1 MRTLFLLLLIV
12 AMLCPAVAWATDV
25 EGDVWGTWTKG
36 NSPYNVIGEIRV
48 PPGSTLVIEPGVLVN
63 FEGHYKFIVDS
74 LATLIA
80 VGTETDSIYFT
91 TDDLTTGWHGVRF
104 MYASSNSQISYSRM
118 EYGRAFEPWPDNL
131 GGAIYCYYSSPII
144 SHNTIRANSANQGG
158 GIYCDTLSSPTI
170 NSNSIAANLAT
181 SMGRAWGGGICC
193 CKSTP
198 RISTNCIT
206 GNSTTA
212 AYARGG
218 GISCRESSPII
229 DGNSISVNSAR
240 GTFVGSGG
248 GISCYE
254 SSPTITNNSIAEN
267 WVMAVGPCDGH
278 GGGIA
283 CEASSHP
290 QISSNTISGNSADST
305 GGGGISCWASNAE
318 IVDNTI
324 TENRGNWQGGG
335 ILCAGS
341 SPAISNNIIEGNS
354 AGGGGGICCESS
366 SPTITENIIR
376 QNSAG
381 EGGGINCRRSSSPTI
396 ANNNII
402 ENLARTWWGGGIYSS
417 ESSPTIE
424 NNSITANV
432 AAYAGGGIANRR
444 ESNGI
449 IGSNS
454 ILRNTAPLGGGVFCS
469 RNSSPMIEGNQIT
482 GNGAI
487 DAGGGVY
494 CGQSSP
500 TIMDNTIR
508 QNSGGHQGGG
518 IAYTNWSGGT
528 MTGNTI
534 SLNSA
539 QLGGGVFCLDHSS
552 PTVTNAT
559 ISRNSA
565 SEKGGGL
572 HCLND
577 CSPSVINCILWEDD
591 APLGPEI
598 CAEETSEPYVRYCDV
613 EGGWPGIENIDC
625 NPLFRDPESGDFQIT
640 WENYPTH
647 DSTRSGC
654 IDSGDPNSTLDP
666 DNTRADIG
674 ALYFHQYAARMTC
687 ECLTPTVC
695 RGKNLYFKVVVTN
708 CTVNTI
714 SGTITFRAYADFD
727 CDPQNILI
735 TIPRFRTYDPGENIA
750 HYFFKVPGL
759 VPPDEYSISV
769 EGRLRDSDLFSCM
782 NSTVVQCEPWKT
794 VNDAGWQLVEVGREE
809 AFLPTAVSLEQ
820 NYPNP
825 FNATTN
831 IDYQLP
837 VDSQVRLEVYN
848 VLGEKVATL
857 ADEKQQ
863 AGYKSVIWDASE
875 LSSGLYFYK
884 LTAGDYTETKRMM
897 LVK

>member
-1 MRTLFLLLLIV
+1 MRNLILLLLIV
-12 AMLCPAVAWATDV
+12 AVLFPAVASATDV
-25 EGDVWGTWTKG
+25 EGDVWGTWTRE
-36 NSPYNVIGEIRV
+36 NSPYNVIGEVRV

-63 FEGHYKFIVDS
+63 FQGHYKFIVDS
-74 LATLIA
+74 LATLLA
-80 VGTETDSIYFT
+80 VGTENDSIHFT
-91 TDDLTTGWHGVRF
+91 ADDPSTGWHGIRF
-104 MYASSNSQISYSRM
+104 IHGSANSRISYSIL
-118 EYGRAFEPWPDNL
+118 EYGKALDPYVDNL
-131 GGAIYCYYSSPII
+131 GGAIYCFRCSPTI
-144 SHNTIRANSANQGG
+144 SNNTLQENSATQGG
-158 GIYCDTLSSPTI
+158 AIYCDTLSSPVI
-170 NSNSIAANLAT
+170 EGNLITRNRST
-181 SMGRAWGGGICC
+181 SVFWTWGGGICC
-193 CKSTP
+193 YWSSPIIRNNTIE
-198 RISTNCIT
+198 RN
-206 GNSTTA
+206 TA
-212 AYARGG
+212 RTSYARGG
-218 GISCRESSPII
+218 GISCRESTPII
-229 DGNSISVNSAR
+229 EGNTICGNTADGVTDAD
-240 GTFVGSGG
+240 GG
-248 GISCYE
+248 GIYCI
-254 SSPTITNNSIAEN
+254 SSDPRIVCNFITDNRVAALGVCGGGS
-267 WVMAVGPCDGH
+267 

-283 CEASSHP
+283 CEDSSGP
-290 QISSNTISGNSADST
+290 YISDNIISGNSADSA
-305 GGGGISCWASNAE
+305 GGGGISCYGNSNPE
-318 IVDNTI
+318 IVDNAI

-335 ILCAGS
+335 ILCVGS
-341 SPAISNNIIEGNS
+341 SPVITGNTISGNS
-354 AGGGGGICCESS
+354 GNGICCESS

-376 QNSAG
+376 QNSDG
-381 EGGGINCRRSSSPTI
+381 EGGGIKCHRSSSPTI

-402 ENLARTWWGGGIYSS
+402 ENLARTWWGGGIYSR

-424 NNSITANV
+424 NNIVIANV
-432 AAYAGGGIANRR
+432 ATYAGGGIASRL
-444 ESNGI
+444 ESNGVI
-449 IGSNS
+449 RGNA
-454 ILRNTAPLGGGVFCS
+454 ILLNLAPLGGGIWCS

-559 ISRNSA
+559 ISRNIA

-572 HCLND
+572 YCLNE
-577 CSPSVINCILWEDD
+577 CNPTVTNTILWEDE
-591 APLGPEI
+591 APSGPEI
-598 CAEETSEPYVRYCDV
+598 CAEENSEPYVRYCDV

-625 NPLFRDPESGDFQIT
+625 DPLFRDPESGDFQIT

-666 DNTRADIG
+666 DSTTADIG

-714 SGTITFRAYADFD
+714 SGTLTFRAYADFD

-769 EGRLRDSDLFSCM
+769 EGRLRDSDLFCCM
-782 NSTVVQCEPWKT
+782 NSTIIQCEPWRISSSI
-794 VNDAGWQLVEVGREE
+794 GWQLVEVGCEE
-809 AFLPTAVSLEQ
+809 VFLPTVVSLEQ

-831 IDYQLP
+831 INYQLP
-837 VDSQVRLEVYN
+837 VDSWVNLEVYN

-857 ADEKQQ
+857 VEEKQE
-863 AGYKSVIWDASE
+863 AGYRSVIWDASE
-875 LSSGLYFYK
+875 HSSGLYFYK
-884 LTAGDYTETKRMM
+884 LTAGDFTETKRMM